1 MIKILQVRNIDS
13 FVESRRQKTSEKDRK
28 TVQSILNDVRK
39 NGDSAVKK
47 YERKFNGKSTSQ
59 LRVSAKEIKEALSKI
74 SLEESP
80 ALYDMKREILDY
92 SSELM
97 QDLRIRVKKHDKYK
111 EGFLIVCRWI
121 DRNSKYEK
129 GISFIDG
136 EQVQVPQ
143 RLEKRLR
150 AKGLI
155 FGGRGSRIELSDLKR
170 SFVPIPSVGCYIPG
184 GQARYPSSVVMS
196 VVPAAVAGVKRIVVV
211 SPPGRNGKID
221 PLTIAA
227 AKRCGATEI
236 YKVGGAQAI
245 GALAYGTKT
254 IPKVDKII
262 GPGGKF
268 VSVAKSLVSDQTAI
282 DMVAG
287 PTELG
292 IIADASSDPELVA
305 LDLISQAE
313 HSKDTM
319 CFVITQSKTMANQI
333 QKSIEKLIP
342 GTERSSI
349 IKESISKNGFIAV
362 CKNENEM
369 VELANKIAPEHLELM
384 VKNAKSL
391 SQKITGA
398 GLLLIG
404 KNTPSAASDYLLG
417 TNHILPTNG
426 FGRTRGG
433 LSVLDFL
440 KLQTVVESEKSAL
453 RKISKSLKALTDAEG
468 FPNHFRAVERRLD

>member
-13 FVESRRQKTSEKDRK
+13 FVESRRQKTSEKDKK

-39 NGDSAVKK
+39 NGDSAVRK
-47 YERKFNGKSTSQ
+47 YEQKFNGRRTSQ
-59 LRVSAKEIKEALSKI
+59 LRVSAKEIKEAQSQLLPFEANAIEAMMEYTVQAEEVLQNYLPKQDSITNEDPEGVSK
-74 SLEESP
+74 
-80 ALYDMKREILDY
+80 
-92 SSELM
+92 
-97 QDLRIRVKKHDKYK
+97 V
-111 EGFLIVCRWI
+111 
-121 DRNSKYEK
+121 
-129 GISFIDG
+129 GI
-136 EQVQVPQ
+136 
-143 RLEKRLR
+143 
-150 AKGLI
+150 A
-155 FGGRGSRIELSDLKR
+155 R

-184 GQARYPSSVVMS
+184 SQARYPSSVVMS
-196 VVPAAVAGVKRIVVV
+196 VYTAKIAGVKRIVVV
-211 SPPGRNGKID
+211 SPPGRDGKID
-221 PLTIAA
+221 PLTKMA
-227 AKRCGATEI
+227 AKMCGATEI

-245 GALAYGTKT
+245 GALAYGTKS
-254 IPKVDKII
+254 IAKVDKIV

-268 VSVAKSLVSDQTAI
+268 VSIAKSLVSDQTAI

-319 CFVITQSKTMANQI
+319 CFVITQSKTIAKQI
-333 QKSIEKLIP
+333 QKSIEKLIL
-342 GTERSSI
+342 GVERGSI
-349 IKESISKNGFIAV
+349 VKESISKNGFIAV
-362 CKNENEM
+362 CKNENE
-369 VELANKIAPEHLELM
+369 VIELANKIAPEHMELM

-391 SQKITGA
+391 SKKITGA
-398 GLLLIG
+398 GLVLIG

-440 KLQTVVESEKSAL
+440 KIQTIVESPLDWLDMLSSYLET
-453 RKISKSLKALTDAEG
+453 ITDAEDL
-468 FPNHFRAVERRLD
+468 PNHWKAIERRLDTIVKRSSDR

>member
-1 MIKILQVRNIDS
+1 LIKILQVRNVDS

-28 TVQSILNDVRK
+28 IVQSILNDVRK

-59 LRVSAKEIKEALSKI
+59 LRVSAKEIKEARSKI
-74 SLEESP
+74 SSEERN
-80 ALYDMKREILDY
+80 AIDDVRLAMFAMGGLRLMDRLYN
-92 SSELM
+92 
-97 QDLRIRVKKHDKYK
+97 YK
-111 EGFLIVCRWI
+111 DTI
-121 DRNSKYEK
+121 SKAN
-129 GISFIDG
+129 GVT
-136 EQVQVPQ
+136 Q
-143 RLEKRLR
+143 
-150 AKGLI
+150 
-155 FGGRGSRIELSDLKR
+155 
-170 SFVPIPSVGCYIPG
+170 SFVPISSVGCYIPG
-184 GQARYPSSVVMS
+184 GQARYPSSTIMS
-196 VVPAAVAGVKRIVVV
+196 VRPAAKARVKRIVVV
-211 SPPGRNGKID
+211 SPPGPDGKID

-227 AKRCGATEI
+227 AKMCGATEI
-236 YKVGGAQAI
+236 YKIGGAQAI
-245 GALAYGTKT
+245 GALAYGTKS
-254 IPKVDKII
+254 IPKVDKIV

-268 VSVAKSLVSDQTAI
+268 VSIAKSLVSDQTAI

-319 CFVITQSKTMANQI
+319 CFVITQSKTMAKQI
-333 QKSIEKLIP
+333 QKSVEKLIL

-349 IKESISKNGFIAV
+349 IKASISKNGFIAI
-362 CKNENEM
+362 CKNQNEM
-369 VELANKIAPEHLELM
+369 IELANKIAPEHLELM
-384 VKNAKSL
+384 VKNARSL
-391 SQKITGA
+391 SKKITGA
-398 GLLLIG
+398 GLVLIG

-440 KLQTVVESEKSAL
+440 KVQTVVESKKSRL
-453 RKISKSLKALTDAEG
+453 RNISDSLKTLTDAEDL
-468 FPNHFRAVERRLD
+468 PNHYKAVKRRLD

>member
-1 MIKILQVRNIDS
+1 LIKILQVRNIDS

-28 TVQSILNDVRK
+28 TVQAILNDVRK

-47 YERKFNGKSTSQ
+47 YERKFNGRKTSQ
-59 LRVSAKEIKEALSKI
+59 LRVSAKEIKEAQSKI
-74 SLEESP
+74 SREEITALQTMSARLSNSSP
-80 ALYDMKREILDY
+80 KI
-92 SSELM
+92 
-97 QDLRIRVKKHDKYK
+97 QI
-111 EGFLIVCRWI
+111 
-121 DRNSKYEK
+121 
-129 GISFIDG
+129 
-136 EQVQVPQ
+136 
-143 RLEKRLR
+143 
-150 AKGLI
+150 
-155 FGGRGSRIELSDLKR
+155 RGSRK
-170 SFVPIPSVGCYIPG
+170 FVAIPSVGCYIPG

-196 VVPAAVAGVKRIVVV
+196 VIPAKIAGVKRIVIV
-211 SPPGRNGKID
+211 SPPDRDGKID
-221 PLTIAA
+221 PLTIVA
-227 AKRCGATEI
+227 AKKCGATEI
-236 YKVGGAQAI
+236 YKIGGAQAI
-245 GALAYGTKT
+245 GALAYGTKS
-254 IPKVDKII
+254 IPKVDKIV

-268 VSVAKSLVSDQTAI
+268 VSIAKSLVSDQTPI

-292 IIADASSDPELVA
+292 IIADASSDPELIA

-313 HSKDTM
+313 HSRDTM
-319 CFVITQSKTMANQI
+319 CFVITQSKTMAKQI

-369 VELANKIAPEHLELM
+369 IGLANEIAPEHMELM
-384 VKNAKSL
+384 VKNAKTL
-391 SQKITGA
+391 SKKITGA

-404 KNTPSAASDYLLG
+404 KNTPSSASDYLLG

-440 KLQTVVESEKSAL
+440 KLQTVIESNKSGL
-453 RKISKSLKALTDAEG
+453 RKISKSLKVLTDAEDL
-468 FPNHFRAVERRLD
+468 PNHYKAVKRRLD

>member
-28 TVQSILNDVRK
+28 IVQSILNDVRK

-47 YERKFNGKSTSQ
+47 YERKFNGRKTSQ
-59 LRVSAKEIKEALSKI
+59 LRVSAKEIKEARSKI
-74 SLEESP
+74 SREEVTALQTMSVRLSNSSP
-80 ALYDMKREILDY
+80 KI
-92 SSELM
+92 
-97 QDLRIRVKKHDKYK
+97 QI
-111 EGFLIVCRWI
+111 
-121 DRNSKYEK
+121 
-129 GISFIDG
+129 
-136 EQVQVPQ
+136 
-143 RLEKRLR
+143 
-150 AKGLI
+150 
-155 FGGRGSRIELSDLKR
+155 RGSRK
-170 SFVPIPSVGCYIPG
+170 FVAIPSVGCYIPG

-196 VVPAAVAGVKRIVVV
+196 VIPAKIAGVKRIVIV
-211 SPPGRNGKID
+211 SPPDRYGKID
-221 PLTIAA
+221 PLTIVA
-227 AKRCGATEI
+227 AKKCGATEI
-236 YKVGGAQAI
+236 YKIGGAQAI
-245 GALAYGTKT
+245 GALAYGTKS
-254 IPKVDKII
+254 IPKVDKIV

-268 VSVAKSLVSDQTAI
+268 VSIAKSLVSGQTAI
-282 DMVAG
+282 DMIAG

-292 IIADASSDPELVA
+292 IIADASSDPELIA

-319 CFVITQSKTMANQI
+319 CFVITLSKTMAKQI

-369 VELANKIAPEHLELM
+369 IGLANEIAPEHMELM
-384 VKNAKSL
+384 VKNAKTL
-391 SQKITGA
+391 SKKITGA

-404 KNTPSAASDYLLG
+404 KNTPSSASDYLLG

-440 KLQTVVESEKSAL
+440 KLQTVIESKKSGL
-453 RKISKSLKALTDAEG
+453 RKISKSLKVLTDAEDL
-468 FPNHFRAVERRLD
+468 PNHYKAVKRRLD

>member
-1 MIKILQVRNIDS
+1 LIKILQVRNIDS

-59 LRVSAKEIKEALSKI
+59 LRVSAKEIKEAKSKI
-74 SLEESP
+74 SRKEYKAIGEVG
-80 ALYDMKREILDY
+80 YWLDFFT
-92 SSELM
+92 ERDVRNRV
-97 QDLRIRVKKHDKYK
+97 QEAVKKSGKDLL
-111 EGFLIVCRWI
+111 EGFGV
-121 DRNSKYEK
+121 
-129 GISFIDG
+129 GI
-136 EQVQVPQ
+136 E
-143 RLEKRLR
+143 
-150 AKGLI
+150 
-155 FGGRGSRIELSDLKR
+155 R
-170 SFVPIPSVGCYIPG
+170 SLVPIPSVGCYIPG

-196 VVPAAVAGVKRIVVV
+196 VTPAKEAGVKRIVVV
-211 SPPGRNGKID
+211 SPPGRDGKID

-245 GALAYGTKT
+245 GALAYGTKS
-254 IPKVDKII
+254 IPKVDKIV

-268 VSVAKSLVSDQTAI
+268 VSIAKSLVSDQTAI
-282 DMVAG
+282 DMIAG

-292 IIADASSDPELVA
+292 IIADTSSDPELVA

-319 CFVITQSKTMANQI
+319 CFVITQSKTMAKQI

-342 GTERSSI
+342 GIERGSI
-349 IKESISKNGFIAV
+349 VKESLSKNGFIAV
-362 CKNENEM
+362 CKNQNE
-369 VELANKIAPEHLELM
+369 VIELANKIAPEHMELM

-391 SQKITGA
+391 SKKITGA
-398 GLLLIG
+398 GLVLIG

-433 LSVLDFL
+433 LSVLDFM
-440 KLQTVVESEKSAL
+440 KLQTIAASSKSSL
-453 RKISKSLKALTDAEG
+453 RKISKSLKTLTDAEDL
-468 FPNHFRAVERRLD
+468 PNHYKAVKRRLD

>member
-28 TVQSILNDVRK
+28 TVQAILNDVRK

-47 YERKFNGKSTSQ
+47 YERKFNGRKTSQ
-59 LRVSAKEIKEALSKI
+59 LRVSEKEIKEAKSKI
-74 SLEESP
+74 SRKEVT
-80 ALYDMKREILDY
+80 ALRDMSARLLPRQNRAILADPW
-92 SSELM
+92 
-97 QDLRIRVKKHDKYK
+97 LRG
-111 EGFLIVCRWI
+111 GFSIQ
-121 DRNSKYEK
+121 K
-129 GISFIDG
+129 
-136 EQVQVPQ
+136 
-143 RLEKRLR
+143 
-150 AKGLI
+150 
-155 FGGRGSRIELSDLKR
+155 

-196 VVPAAVAGVKRIVVV
+196 VVPARKAGVKRIVVV
-211 SPPGRNGKID
+211 SPPGRDGKID

-227 AKRCGATEI
+227 AKMCGATEI

-245 GALAYGTKT
+245 GALAYGTKS
-254 IPKVDKII
+254 IPKVDKIV

-268 VSVAKSLVSDQTAI
+268 VSIAKSLVSDQIAI

-292 IIADASSDPELVA
+292 IIADASSNPELVA

-319 CFVITQSKTMANQI
+319 CFVITQSKTMAKQI

-362 CKNENEM
+362 CKNQNEII
-369 VELANKIAPEHLELM
+369 ELANKIAPEHMELM
-384 VKNAKSL
+384 VKNARSL
-391 SQKITGA
+391 SKKITGA

-404 KNTPSAASDYLLG
+404 KNSPSAASDYLLG

-433 LSVLDFL
+433 LVCF
-440 KLQTVVESEKSAL
+440 
-453 RKISKSLKALTDAEG
+453 RFSKATDRG
-468 FPNHFRAVERRLD
+468 

>member
-1 MIKILQVRNIDS
+1 MIKILQVRNVDS

-28 TVQSILNDVRK
+28 TVQAILNDVKR

-47 YERKFNGKSTSQ
+47 YERKFNGRKTSQ
-59 LRVSAKEIKEALSKI
+59 LRVSVKEIKEAKSKI
-74 SLEESP
+74 SRQESLAISLSGP
-80 ALYDMKREILDY
+80 SEPLSLIRNWRQTSKSPRT
-92 SSELM
+92 SS
-97 QDLRIRVKKHDKYK
+97 
-111 EGFLIVCRWI
+111 
-121 DRNSKYEK
+121 
-129 GISFIDG
+129 SFI
-136 EQVQVPQ
+136 
-143 RLEKRLR
+143 
-150 AKGLI
+150 
-155 FGGRGSRIELSDLKR
+155 
-170 SFVPIPSVGCYIPG
+170 PIPSVGCYVPG
-184 GQARYPSSVVMS
+184 GQARYPSSVIMS
-196 VVPAAVAGVKRIVVV
+196 VTPAKVAGVKRIVVV
-211 SPPGRNGKID
+211 SPPGRDGKID

-245 GALAYGTKT
+245 GALAYGTKS
-254 IPKVDKII
+254 IPKVDKIV

-268 VSVAKSLVSDQTAI
+268 VSIAKSLVSDQTAI

-292 IIADASSDPELVA
+292 IIVDASSDPELVA

-313 HSKDTM
+313 HSKDTI
-319 CFVITQSKTMANQI
+319 CFVITRSRTMAKQI
-333 QKSIEKLIP
+333 QKSLEKLIP
-342 GTERSSI
+342 RTERSSI

-369 VELANKIAPEHLELM
+369 VELANKIAPEHLELI
-384 VKNAKSL
+384 VKNGRSL
-391 SQKITGA
+391 SKKITGA

-404 KNTPSAASDYLLG
+404 KNTPSSASDYILY

-440 KLQTVVESEKSAL
+440 KLQTIVESKKSEL
-453 RKISKSLKALTDAEG
+453 KYKQDELKALTDAEG
-468 FPNHFRAVERRLD
+468 LPNHYKAVKRRLE

>member
-1 MIKILQVRNIDS
+1 MIKILQVRNVDS

-28 TVQSILNDVRK
+28 TVQAILNDVRK

-47 YERKFNGKSTSQ
+47 YERKFNGRKTSQ
-59 LRVSAKEIKEALSKI
+59 LRVSAKEIKEAKSKI
-74 SLEESP
+74 SRKESSAISLTGPAEGGLESLITNFRQRKKGP
-80 ALYDMKREILDY
+80 
-92 SSELM
+92 
-97 QDLRIRVKKHDKYK
+97 RISR
-111 EGFLIVCRWI
+111 
-121 DRNSKYEK
+121 
-129 GISFIDG
+129 SFI
-136 EQVQVPQ
+136 
-143 RLEKRLR
+143 
-150 AKGLI
+150 
-155 FGGRGSRIELSDLKR
+155 
-170 SFVPIPSVGCYIPG
+170 PIPSVGCYVPG
-184 GQARYPSSVVMS
+184 GQARYPSSVIMS
-196 VVPAAVAGVKRIVVV
+196 VTPAKRVGVKRIVVV
-211 SPPGRNGKID
+211 SPPGRDGKID
-221 PLTIAA
+221 PLTIVA

-245 GALAYGTKT
+245 GALAYGTKS
-254 IPKVDKII
+254 IPKVDKIV

-268 VSVAKSLVSDQTAI
+268 VSIAKSLVSDQTAI

-292 IIADASSDPELVA
+292 IIADGSSDPELVA

-313 HSKDTM
+313 HSKDTI
-319 CFVITQSKTMANQI
+319 CFVITQSRTMAKQI
-333 QKSIEKLIP
+333 QKSLEKLIP

-384 VKNAKSL
+384 VKNGRSL
-391 SQKITGA
+391 SKKITGA

-404 KNTPSAASDYLLG
+404 KNTPSSASDYILY

-440 KLQTVVESEKSAL
+440 KLQTIVESKKSEL
-453 RKISKSLKALTDAEG
+453 KYKQDELKALTDAEG
-468 FPNHFRAVERRLD
+468 LPNHYKAVKRRLD

>member
-1 MIKILQVRNIDS
+1 LIKILQVRNIDS
-13 FVESRRQKTSEKDRK
+13 FVESRRQKTSEKDKK

-47 YERKFNGKSTSQ
+47 YERKFNGRKTSQ
-59 LRVSAKEIKEALSKI
+59 LRVSEKEIKEAKSKI
-74 SLEESP
+74 SRKEYKAIGALDYWLGFNENWLKMNVKEAVEKMSADSKLDKELLEE
-80 ALYDMKREILDY
+80 D
-92 SSELM
+92 
-97 QDLRIRVKKHDKYK
+97 
-111 EGFLIVCRWI
+111 GFPI
-121 DRNSKYEK
+121 
-129 GISFIDG
+129 
-136 EQVQVPQ
+136 
-143 RLEKRLR
+143 
-150 AKGLI
+150 
-155 FGGRGSRIELSDLKR
+155 IER
-170 SFVPIPSVGCYIPG
+170 SLVPIPSVGCYIPG

-196 VVPAAVAGVKRIVVV
+196 VTPAKDAGVKRIVVV
-211 SPPGRNGKID
+211 SPPGRDGKID
-221 PLTIAA
+221 PLTITA

-245 GALAYGTKT
+245 GALAYGTKS
-254 IPKVDKII
+254 IPKVDKIV

-268 VSVAKSLVSDQTAI
+268 VSIAKSLVSDQTAI

-292 IIADASSDPELVA
+292 IIADTSSDPELVA

-319 CFVITQSKTMANQI
+319 CFVITQSKTMAKQI

-349 IKESISKNGFIAV
+349 IKESISKNGFIAI
-362 CKNENEM
+362 CKNQNE
-369 VELANKIAPEHLELM
+369 VIELANKIAPEHMELM
-384 VKNAKSL
+384 VKNARSFSK
-391 SQKITGA
+391 KITGA

-433 LSVLDFL
+433 LSVLDFS
-440 KLQTVVESEKSAL
+440 KLQTIVESKKSTL
-453 RKISKSLKALTDAEG
+453 RKISKSLKALTDAEDL
-468 FPNHFRAVERRLD
+468 PNHYKAVKRRLD

>member
-1 MIKILQVRNIDS
+1 MVIL
-13 FVESRRQKTSEKDRK
+13 
-28 TVQSILNDVRK
+28 LLK
-39 NGDSAVKK
+39 NTNENSM
-47 YERKFNGKSTSQ
+47 EESTSQ
-59 LRVSAKEIKEALSKI
+59 LRVSEKEIKEAQSKTRTKTRSAI
-74 SLEESP
+74 RSADS
-80 ALYDMKREILDY
+80 ALFASDV
-92 SSELM
+92 
-97 QDLRIRVKKHDKYK
+97 DLRRRVG
-111 EGFLIVCRWI
+111 GFTNQHYSWV
-121 DRNSKYEK
+121 
-129 GISFIDG
+129 
-136 EQVQVPQ
+136 
-143 RLEKRLR
+143 
-150 AKGLI
+150 
-155 FGGRGSRIELSDLKR
+155 LKQ

-196 VVPAAVAGVKRIVVV
+196 VTTAKRAGVKRIVVV
-211 SPPGRNGKID
+211 SPPGRDGKID

-227 AKRCGATEI
+227 AKMCGATEI

-245 GALAYGTKT
+245 GALAYGTKS
-254 IPKVDKII
+254 IPKVDKIV

-268 VSVAKSLVSDQTAI
+268 VSIAKSLVSDQTAI
-282 DMVAG
+282 DMIAG

-313 HSKDTM
+313 HSRDTM
-319 CFVITQSKTMANQI
+319 CFVITQSKTIAKQI

-369 VELANKIAPEHLELM
+369 IGLANEIAPEHMELM
-384 VKNAKSL
+384 VKNAKTL
-391 SQKITGA
+391 SKKITGA

-404 KNTPSAASDYLLG
+404 KNTPSSASDYLLG

-440 KLQTVVESEKSAL
+440 KIQTVVES
-453 RKISKSLKALTDAEG
+453 SLHFLEIQGEDLETLTDAEG
-468 FPNHFRAVERRLD
+468 LPNHYKAVERRLD